1 MDKKNTLIGVALMA
15 AAIAFLMYGNSRTP
29 PPPAQPPATTAT
41 PAPGAPASPSLGAPA
56 APAAASSTFAALV
69 SDDAEIGRAHV

>member
-41 PAPGAPASPSLGAPA
+41 PAPGAPARRLSAISARGPRIGSATAAEPSA
-56 APAAASSTFAALV
+56 
-69 SDDAEIGRAHV
+69 IG